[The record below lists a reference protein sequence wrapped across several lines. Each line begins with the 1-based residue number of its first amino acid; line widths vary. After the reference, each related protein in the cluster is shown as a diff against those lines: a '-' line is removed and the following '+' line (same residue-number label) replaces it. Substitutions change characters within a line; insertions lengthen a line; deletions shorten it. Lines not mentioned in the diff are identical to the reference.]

1 MKVLFT
7 AVATTKGGRN
17 GHGET
22 EDGKIKVDFSLP
34 KDMGGPGG
42 PGATPEHLFATGYSA
57 CFGSAIQYVAGRKH
71 LKADDVAVTAHVHIG
86 VQEAGAFGFEIEL
99 AVRLPGVD
107 RATAE
112 ALVHEAHGVCPYSN
126 AIRGNVPVK
135 LAVLDA

>member
-1 MKVLFT
+1 MKTLFT

-22 EDGKIKVDFSLP
+22 TDGKVKVDFSLP

-57 CFGSAIQYVAGRKH
+57 CFGSAVQYVAGRKH
-71 LKADDVAVTAHVHIG
+71 LKADAVEVTAHVRIG
-86 VQEAGAFGFEIEL
+86 MEAAGAFGFEIEL
-99 AVRLPGVD
+99 DVLIPGLD
-107 RATAE
+107 RETAE
-112 ALVHEAHGVCPYSN
+112 ALVSEAHGVCPYSN

-135 LAVLDA
+135 LTVL